1 MTKEILNT
9 RVNRYKTYFNS
20 PDIARELMNLTVTG
34 SGRIDHLPGYH
45 DDVIMAYLM
54 ALYVLYKDMDMDIKF
69 GIMPPNVP
77 DDDAL
82 SYNKLDAFDI
92 KIDPFEGLTKEEVD
106 LEYKKIDALNDGT
119 FSGFKTLEG
128 DTFKRAT
135 DNSHFV
141 SMAEGLY
148 DNSTQNGEDKEIT
161 MGAHDYFGNGKRVNR
176 LKAKSR
182 SPW

>member
-1 MTKEILNT
+1 
-9 RVNRYKTYFNS
+9 
-20 PDIARELMNLTVTG
+20 MNLTVTG

-82 SYNKLDAFDI
+82 SYNKMDAFDI
-92 KIDPFEGLTKEEVD
+92 RINPFEGLTEKEIE
-106 LEYKKIDALNDGT
+106 LEHKKMDALNDGG

-128 DTFKRAT
+128 DTYKRAT
-135 DNSHFV
+135 ENSQFV
-141 SMAEGLY
+141 SMAESLF
-148 DNSTQNGEDKEIT
+148 DNSTGAEDRDIT
-161 MGAHDYFGNGKRVNR
+161 LGAHSYFGNGKRVNR
-176 LKAKSR
+176 LRGKSR